1 MNPYSILG
9 VSPNATDAEIKKAY
23 RNLSRKYHPDAN
35 VGSPNAK
42 AAEEKFKEVQ
52 AAYHQIMKE
61 RTEGPQTGGYG
72 GYSSSYSGGGTDE
85 YTSHM
90 QAAANYIRAGRNQEA
105 LNVLAGIS
113 ERTAMWYYFSAIA
126 NMNLGNNVTAL
137 DHANEA
143 VKREP
148 NNQQYQQLLYSLQNN
163 GQWYTGMQGNFGYGR
178 PAMNDNGL
186 CTKICLATMCC
197 NMCGGLGTCCCRPF

>member
-61 RTEGPQTGGYG
+61 RTEGPQTSGYG
-72 GYSSSYSGGGTDE
+72 GYSGSSYSGGGADE
-85 YTSHM
+85 YTIHM
-90 QAAANYIRAGRNQEA
+90 QAAANYIRAGRNREA
-105 LNVLAGIS
+105 LNVLEGIK

-148 NNQQYQQLLYSLQNN
+148 NNQQYRQLLYSLQNN
-163 GQWYTGMQGNFGYGR
+163 GQWYTGMQGNFGYG
-178 PAMNDNGL
+178 NTTSVDSGL
-186 CTKICLATMCC
+186 CSKICLATMCC
-197 NMCGGLGTCCCRPF
+197 NCCGGARFCCI